1 MARNPNDAA
10 EEKEYVFEIHGEI
23 VVTSYSEEQAEE
35 RLRDDLAD
43 LVREGL
49 ANETIEIQ

>member
-1 MARNPNDAA
+1 MERNPND
-10 EEKEYVFEIHGEI
+10 
-23 VVTSYSEEQAEE
+23 TAEE
-35 RLRDDLAD
+35 RLKDGLSD